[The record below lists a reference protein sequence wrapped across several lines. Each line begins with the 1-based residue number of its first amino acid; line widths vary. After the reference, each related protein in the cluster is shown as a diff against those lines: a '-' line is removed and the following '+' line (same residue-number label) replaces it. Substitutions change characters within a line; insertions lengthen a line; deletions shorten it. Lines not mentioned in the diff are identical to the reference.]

1 LILNSQ
7 TRGCAGVLFARYCI
21 AAADK
26 NRPKSPQ
33 QTAIDRTEALPIL
46 LFMDILDRLLGH
58 DAWTTR
64 QLLLRCEELTDEE
77 LDREFDIA
85 HRSVRATLL
94 HMIRNMEVWTDL
106 IAKQAIR
113 PNTGSEPEDRS
124 IAGLLRRLDLVASD
138 LARISRRIADAEK
151 LDDCFVDHLD
161 NPPRKKPYGG
171 AIVHVITHSM
181 HHRAQLLYMLR
192 RLGVQDLIEGDALSW
207 ELQLHSAN

>member
-1 LILNSQ
+1 
-7 TRGCAGVLFARYCI
+7 
-21 AAADK
+21 
-26 NRPKSPQ
+26 
-33 QTAIDRTEALPIL
+33 
-46 LFMDILDRLLGH
+46 MDILDRLLGH

-64 QLLLRCEELTDEE
+64 QLLLRCEKLTDEE

-106 IAKQAIR
+106 IAEQPIR

-138 LARISRRIADAEK
+138 LARISRRIADEGK

-207 ELQLHSAN
+207 ESQLHSAN

>member
-1 LILNSQ
+1 
-7 TRGCAGVLFARYCI
+7 
-21 AAADK
+21 
-26 NRPKSPQ
+26 
-33 QTAIDRTEALPIL
+33 
-46 LFMDILDRLLGH
+46 MDILDRLLGH

-64 QLLLRCEELTDEE
+64 QLLLCCQALSDDE

-106 IAKQAIR
+106 IAQQPIR
-113 PNTGSEPEDRS
+113 LNTGSEPDGRS
-124 IAGLLRRLDLVASD
+124 VPGLLRRLDMVSSD
-138 LARISRRIADAEK
+138 LARISRQIADAGK

-161 NPPRKKPYGG
+161 DPPRKKPYGA

-192 RLGVQDLIEGDALSW
+192 RLGVKNLIEGDALSW
-207 ELQLHSAN
+207 ESQLPVRTKTMEQGTC

>member
-1 LILNSQ
+1 
-7 TRGCAGVLFARYCI
+7 
-21 AAADK
+21 
-26 NRPKSPQ
+26 
-33 QTAIDRTEALPIL
+33 
-46 LFMDILDRLLGH
+46 MDILDRLLGH

-64 QLLLRCEELTDEE
+64 QLLLRCEKLSDDE

-94 HMIRNMEVWTDL
+94 HIIRNMEVWTDL
-106 IAKQAIR
+106 IAEQPIC
-113 PNTGSEPEDRS
+113 PNAGSEPEGRS
-124 IAGLLRRLDLVASD
+124 IVGLLRRLDLVAAD
-138 LARISRRIADAEK
+138 LARISRQIADAGK

-181 HHRAQLLYMLR
+181 HHRAQLLYMMR

-207 ELQLHSAN
+207 ESQLHRAN